1 MNSELKGIIESDCY
15 RYYGESKRPF
25 LYKKRHEILN
35 YTTLYRKARY
45 YKDKNK
51 LKFLLY
57 KLKMRIK
64 ERKTNMCL
72 PIEAEIGNGL
82 QIAHKG
88 NIVLYHLVKIGKNC
102 YISSSVTIGLQS
114 RGKKAG
120 VPTLGDCV
128 WLGANTV
135 IVGNV
140 KIGNNVL
147 IAPNTYVNFD
157 VPDNSIVIG
166 SPGKII
172 PRKNA
177 TEGYQLNTV

>member
-1 MNSELKGIIESDCY
+1 MNSELKEIIESDCY
-15 RYYGESKRPF
+15 RYYGKSKRPF
-25 LYKKRHEILN
+25 LYKQRHEILN
-35 YTTLYRKARY
+35 YICLYRKARY
-45 YKDKNK
+45 YMDKNK
-51 LKFLLY
+51 IKFLFY
-57 KLKMRIK
+57 KFKMRK
-64 ERKTNMCL
+64 NERRTNMCL
-72 PIEAEIGNGL
+72 PLEAEIGKGL

-88 NIVLYHLVKIGKNC
+88 NIVLHSVKIGKNC
-102 YISSSVTIGLQS
+102 YISASVTIGQQS
-114 RGKKAG
+114 RGKRAG

-128 WLGANTV
+128 WLGANAV
-135 IVGNV
+135 IVGNI

-157 VPDNSIVIG
+157 VPDDSIVIG